1 MPQPLDP
8 PLRCPSAQPG
18 MPDAQILGIISRD
31 ADGPRLAYLNERIPA
46 TPELLA
52 QAAPADPREIFR
64 LAARCEQSKCVHF
77 DGARCQ
83 LATRIVEMLPE
94 VTGSLPPCTIRR
106 TCRWYQQEGRA
117 ACFRCPQVVTLQP
130 PGRRAHETRRG
141 YAACWRRGLVASLC
155 RSVAAGPEGA
165 GALRRHRRHLRMTS
179 PSQSYTTALDSDR
192 LPTWQCMSA
201 PSAAVN
207 MRAVTGPDTSRQ

>member
-1 MPQPLDP
+1 VPPPLDP

-18 MPDAQILGIISRD
+18 MADAQILGVVSRD
-31 ADGPRLAYLNERIPA
+31 SGEPRLAYLNERIPA
-46 TPELLA
+46 APELLA

-117 ACFRCPQVVTLQP
+117 ACFRCPQVVTFNLQVDERMKRVAGVP
-130 PGRRAHETRRG
+130 P
-141 YAACWRRGLVASLC
+141 
-155 RSVAAGPEGA
+155 AAGTE
-165 GALRRHRRHLRMTS
+165 S
-179 PSQSYTTALDSDR
+179 
-192 LPTWQCMSA
+192 
-201 PSAAVN
+201 
-207 MRAVTGPDTSRQ
+207 